1 MCTVGIVSLLGI
13 NVNRSLP
20 VVLVTRRL
28 PAAALK
34 KLQSVCE
41 VDLNR
46 DRLGLSV
53 NILRERIK
61 DKLGLLCLV
70 NDVIDRQII
79 DAAPALRVI
88 ANVAVGYDNIDVEY
102 ASRRGIVVTNTP
114 DVLTAA
120 VAEFTWGL
128 ILSSTRRITEGDR
141 LIRSN
146 QWMGWALDF
155 MLGMELSGKR
165 LGVIGYGRIG
175 RAVAARAKAFGMS
188 VVVTG
193 SSCSGNKG
201 NDDFDGEKTNIRR
214 VSFDELLV
222 SADVISLHV
231 PMNANTTHLI
241 DRRALTRMKRTA
253 FLVNASRGSVVD
265 ENALTWALEEKLI
278 AGAALDVYE
287 SEPVVQK
294 KLLSLDNVVLAPH
307 LGSATRETRTAMAEL
322 AVSNVIAVLSDQEPL
337 TPVLSKV

>member
-1 MCTVGIVSLLGI
+1 MCTVDIVSLLGI
-13 NVNRSLP
+13 NEHCSLP
-20 VVLVTRRL
+20 LVLVTRRL
-28 PAAALK
+28 PASALK

-46 DRLGLSV
+46 DHQGLSV
-53 NILRERIK
+53 NLLCERIQG
-61 DKLGLLCLV
+61 KLGLLCLV
-70 NDVIDRQII
+70 NDVIDRQVI
-79 DAAPALRVI
+79 DAAPELRVI

-114 DVLTAA
+114 DVLTAS

-128 ILSSTRRITEGDR
+128 ILSIARRITEGDR

-146 QWMGWALDF
+146 QWTGWALDF
-155 MLGMELSGKR
+155 MLGMELNGKR
-165 LGVIGYGRIG
+165 LGIIGYGRIG
-175 RAVAARAKAFGMS
+175 RAVAASAKAFGMN
-188 VVVTG
+188 VVVAASSSSG
-193 SSCSGNKG
+193 SKSENTLDEE
-201 NDDFDGEKTNIRR
+201 DDNIRW

-222 SADVISLHV
+222 SSDVVSLHV
-231 PMNANTTHLI
+231 PMNAKTTNLI

-265 ENALTWALEEKLI
+265 EDAVIWALEEKLI

-287 SEPVVQK
+287 SEPAVQK
-294 KLLSLDNVVLAPH
+294 KLLSLENVVLSPH

-322 AVSNVIAVLSDQEPL
+322 AVSNVIAVLGGEEPL
-337 TPVLSKV
+337 TPVLS